1 MEQEDPL
8 TRESNLIDAAN
19 EALARDPQEALAQL
33 ARHER
38 EFPRGQHAED
48 REFVAVQALHNLER
62 STEAR
67 ARAQALITR
76 FPDSPVRGRAQRLI
90 DTLP

>member
-8 TRESNLIDAAN
+8 TRESNLIDAAH
-19 EALARDPQEALAQL
+19 EALAQL

-48 REFVAVQALHNLER
+48 REFVAVQALHNLGR

-76 FPDSPVRGRAQRLI
+76 FPDSPMRGRAQRLI